1 MWLAHKSH
9 VTWQFKYSIVFL
21 WSCQSHQ
28 MWMLK
33 YAWAMFCL
41 LFWHQLPLG
50 VALHKNRSRYSLI
63 YGSTTLWHFEFIF
76 KTFYKYW
83 LCHLKWPLCP
93 MKVNFNLTYSVCQ
106 LLCNQFLGGFSFMK
120 FKISPVPQ
128 QKVIINL
135 RIQDF

>member
-93 MKVNFNLTYSVCQ
+93 MKSILISHTLCVNFYAINFWGDFLSWSSRS
-106 LLCNQFLGGFSFMK
+106 LLFPNKKLSL
-120 FKISPVPQ
+120 I
-128 QKVIINL
+128 
-135 RIQDF
+135 